1 MKTFEQQGVKMKNR
15 TIKTEDTLWSEI
27 KKLANQKGMMLN
39 SFVIKILQDFVNK
52 NK

>member
-27 KKLANQKGMMLN
+27 KKLASAKGMMLN
-39 SFVIKILQDFVNK
+39 SFVIKILQEYINK
-52 NK
+52 QK